1 MPRPEWPANYV
12 PAIEI
17 AIEPKSPAHLGKL
30 RAALELLAGEDPDF
44 RMKIDEESGQTIL
57 GGTGELHL
65 DVIIDRL
72 KNEFGVGFNVGA
84 PQVAY
89 REAITRVVDHDYTHK
104 RQLDY
109 KARRPAQFARIKFR
123 IEPNKPGGGFAFLTV
138 VPAGNLPAEYIAAV
152 RTGVES
158 VMGAGPAIGF
168 PIVDVAFALTD
179 GACHDIDSS
188 ALAFEAA
195 GRAGFKEAIEK
206 AGPKILEPIM
216 TVDLTVPWE
225 CAGDVIAELKKR
237 RAVIR
242 STDGVG
248 SSYAI
253 TALVPLANMFGY
265 INSLRSLTG
274 GRGQFSMRFDHY
286 AQVPD
291 PVQPDD
297 GPFGGAM
304 AMRA

>member
-1 MPRPEWPANYV
+1 VSGNETGGNVPRPV
-12 PAIEI
+12 IDI
-17 AIEPKSPAHLGKL
+17 AIEPKTKADYEKL
-30 RAALELLAGEDPDF
+30 SLALALIANADPTF
-44 RMKIDEESGQTIL
+44 RIKTDEESGQTIIS
-57 GGTGELHL
+57 GITEMHL
-65 DVIIDRL
+65 DTIIGRL
-72 KNEFGVGFNVGA
+72 TTEFGVGANVGA

-89 REAITRVVDHDYTHK
+89 REAITRTVDHDYTHK
-104 RQLDY
+104 KQSRGSG
-109 KARRPAQFARIKFR
+109 QFARIKFR
-123 IEPNKPGGGFAFLTV
+123 IEPNKPGGGFTFVSAV
-138 VPAGNLPAEYIAAV
+138 VGGNVPVEYIPAV
-152 RTGVES
+152 EKGVTS
-158 VMGAGPAIGF
+158 VMAAGPVIGF
-168 PIVDVAFALTD
+168 PIVDVKFTLTD
-179 GACHDIDSS
+179 GAYHDVDSS

-206 AGPKILEPIM
+206 ADPKILEPIM